1 MTVPVGLLVNLIGN
15 LQSDRLNFESKG
27 DNLEIK
33 TDNYNAVVQGMPA
46 DDFPVTPKIGDKEHY
61 LEIKGVFLKEAVQ
74 QTAVASQ
81 FSDLR
86 PELNSVLFDF
96 SLETVKLAATDGFRL
111 AEKTLA
117 ANIFTAKFPD
127 PFRVLIP
134 LRAAYELLRIIGD
147 EDVVRVFRDVNQVLF
162 KTEHTELISRLSEGS
177 FPDYSSLTPKSFTT
191 EIVAVRDD
199 VLSAIKLAAVF
210 GQRNNELK
218 VAVHPNKKA
227 IEIASADQAFGE
239 NSYLLPAKIKGP
251 AKEAFFNV
259 HYISDA
265 VRSSVGENIFL
276 GLQEETGPALIKS
289 PSDESYFY
297 ILKPILKA

>member
-239 NSYLLPAKIKGP
+239 T
-251 AKEAFFNV
+251 V
-259 HYISDA
+259 
-265 VRSSVGENIFL
+265 IFS
-276 GLQEETGPALIKS
+276 QRR
-289 PSDESYFY
+289 
-297 ILKPILKA
+297 